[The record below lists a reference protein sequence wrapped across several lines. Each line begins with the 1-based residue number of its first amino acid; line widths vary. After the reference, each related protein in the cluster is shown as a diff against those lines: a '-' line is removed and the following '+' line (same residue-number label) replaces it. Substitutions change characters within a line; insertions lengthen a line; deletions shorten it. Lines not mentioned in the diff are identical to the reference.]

1 MNNDFLKDFKT
12 KREDYFVIW
21 ALSDIHPK
29 GAEKHLIQRKQYEDA
44 INDMI
49 IQSVDT
55 VIVAGDIALG
65 TDAVLKRKDYEWYN
79 QLKNKFVYEAKI
91 HYNNWID
98 IAGNHDN
105 HIMEEYLKQIN
116 NKPYYI
122 KKIGNIVILAM
133 SDEYSNYSAEQEISD
148 KGFTWWKEQIKK
160 YSKDNIII
168 NVTHN
173 HALKGTI
180 FQTLRIDSL
189 LGMGIQGTR
198 GMFYE
203 INHYPID
210 IWLNGHTHKPS
221 WLPTTTV
228 KSKGIIYIDT
238 AAIRKDFWYQNVES
252 RVIYFKKNS
261 NEVLIRTRYHE
272 HKKYIKCLDKLYH
285 VRNKFNIG

>member
-1 MNNDFLKDFKT
+1 MNKDFLKDFKS

-21 ALSDIHPK
+21 AHSDIHPK
-29 GAEKHLIQRKQYEDA
+29 GAENHLIQRKQYEDA
-44 INDMI
+44 IDDMLT
-49 IQSVDT
+49 QSIDA

-79 QLKNKFVYEAKI
+79 KLKNKFVYEAKM
-91 HYNNWID
+91 HYDNWID

-105 HIMEEYLKQIN
+105 HITEEYLKQIN
-116 NKPYYI
+116 DRLYYSRLF
-122 KKIGNIVILAM
+122 GNILILAM
-133 SDEYSNYSAEQEISD
+133 SDEYNNYSAEQEISD
-148 KGFTWWKEQIKK
+148 KTFTWWKEQIHKH
-160 YSKDNIII
+160 SKDKIII

-173 HALKGTI
+173 HALRGTI
-180 FQTLRIDSL
+180 FQTLRIDSM

-203 INHYPID
+203 MNRYPID
-210 IWLNGHTHKPS
+210 MWLNGHTHKPS

-228 KSKGIIYIDT
+228 KTNNVIYIDT

-272 HKKYIKCLDKLYH
+272 HKKYIECLDKIYH
-285 VRNKFNIG
+285 VRQNYENS

>member
-1 MNNDFLKDFKT
+1 MNKDFLKDFKS

-21 ALSDIHPK
+21 AHSDIHPK
-29 GAEKHLIQRKQYEDA
+29 GAENHLIQRKQYEDA
-44 INDMI
+44 IDDMLT
-49 IQSVDT
+49 QSIDA

-79 QLKNKFVYEAKI
+79 KLKNKFVYEAKM
-91 HYNNWID
+91 HYDNWID
-98 IAGNHDN
+98 IAG
-105 HIMEEYLKQIN
+105 ITEEYLKQIN
-116 NKPYYI
+116 DRLYYSRLF
-122 KKIGNIVILAM
+122 GNILILAM
-133 SDEYSNYSAEQEISD
+133 SDEYNNYSAEQEISD
-148 KGFTWWKEQIKK
+148 KTFTWWKEQIHKH
-160 YSKDNIII
+160 SKDKIII

-173 HALKGTI
+173 HALRGTI
-180 FQTLRIDSL
+180 FQTLRIDSM

-203 INHYPID
+203 MNRYPID
-210 IWLNGHTHKPS
+210 MWLNGHTHKPS

-228 KSKGIIYIDT
+228 KTNNVIYIDT

-272 HKKYIKCLDKLYH
+272 YKKYIECLDKIYH
-285 VRNKFNIG
+285 VRQNYENS